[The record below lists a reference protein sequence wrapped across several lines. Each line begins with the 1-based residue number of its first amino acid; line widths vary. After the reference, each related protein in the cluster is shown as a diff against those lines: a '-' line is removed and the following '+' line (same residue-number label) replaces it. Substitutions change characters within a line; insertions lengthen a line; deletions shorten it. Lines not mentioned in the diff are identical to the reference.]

1 MKKLNKYILG
11 ILILP
16 LLSSCLKDEN
26 VLYPGD
32 SSKNIIEFYNV
43 TAPLSASN
51 APYIMYVPKTLEVVP
66 ETEFE
71 IAVSYSGAEEAAPQD
86 IVVNIEPAPDAI
98 TKFNASQSSAYV
110 QIGSS
115 GMQIPTSITIKKGEK
130 RGFAKVKVFP
140 EELDQSKSNAI
151 ALKISSASMGT
162 ISGNFGT
169 VIYSL
174 PIKSMWEGTYT
185 YTVTN
190 NFGTIDANI
199 GGTFTEPGV
208 KLSTVGPNRL
218 YMQYLSRTYNGY
230 AEYQFNGDNT
240 SITSVLAFSGSVLS
254 SSINEVI
261 LVDPD
266 NLIFEIKWT
275 WLGRGVIERFVRTGD

>member
-26 VLYPGD
+26 ILAPGD
-32 SSKNIIEFYNV
+32 NTSNIIEFYNV
-43 TAPLSASN
+43 TAPMSASN

-66 ETEFE
+66 ESEFE
-71 IAVSYSGAEEAAPQD
+71 IAVSYSGAEEVAPQD
-86 IVVNIEPAPDAI
+86 IVVNLEAAPDAI

-110 QIGSS
+110 QMGAS
-115 GMQIPTSITIKKGEK
+115 GYQIPTSLTIKKGEK
-130 RGFAKVKVFP
+130 RAFGKVKVFP
-140 EELDQSKSNAI
+140 EELDQTKSNAL
-151 ALKISSASMGT
+151 ALKISSASTGT
-162 ISGNFGT
+162 VSGNFGT

-185 YTVTN
+185 YTITN
-190 NFGTIDANI
+190 NFGTIDGNI

-218 YMQYLSRTYNGY
+218 YMQYLWRTYSGY

-240 SITSVLAFSGSVLS
+240 AITSVLAFSGSVLS

-266 NLIFEIKWT
+266 NKIFEIRWT
-275 WLGRGVIERFVRTGD
+275 GLGRGVIERFVRTGD

>member
-1 MKKLNKYILG
+1 MKNLSKYIVG

-26 VLYPGD
+26 ILDPSG
-32 SSKNIIEFYNV
+32 SSNIIEFYNV
-43 TAPLSASN
+43 TAPTSASN
-51 APYIMYVPKTLEVVP
+51 APFIMYVPKTLELVP

-86 IVVNIEPAPDAI
+86 IIVNIEPAADAI
-98 TKFNASQSSAYV
+98 TRFNSSQNSAY
-110 QIGSS
+110 
-115 GMQIPTSITIKKGEK
+115 MQMPNNGYSLPTTLTIKKGEK
-130 RGFAKVKVFP
+130 RAYATIKVYP
-140 EELDQSKSNAI
+140 EELDQTKSNAL
-151 ALKISSASMGT
+151 ALKISSASMGK

-174 PIKSMWEGTYT
+174 PIKSIWEGTYT
-185 YTVTN
+185 YSVTN

-199 GGTFTEPGV
+199 GSFTEQGV

-218 YMQYLSRTYNGY
+218 YMQYLSRVYSGY

-240 SITSVLAFSGSVLS
+240 TLTSITAFSGSVLS
-254 SSINEVI
+254 STINEVI
-261 LVDPD
+261 SIDSD
-266 NLIFEIKWT
+266 NLSFEVRWT
-275 WLGRGVIERFVRTGD
+275 WLGRGVIEKFVRTGD

>member
-26 VLYPGD
+26 VLAPGAN
-32 SSKNIIEFYNV
+32 SSNIIEFYNV
-43 TAPLSASN
+43 TAPMSASN

-66 ETEFE
+66 ESEFE

-86 IVVNIEPAPDAI
+86 IVVNLEPAPDAI
-98 TKFNASQSSAYV
+98 TKFNASQNSAYV
-110 QIGSS
+110 QMSS
-115 GMQIPTSITIKKGEK
+115 TGYQIPTSVTIKKGEK
-130 RGFAKVKVFP
+130 RAYAKVKVFP

-151 ALKISSASMGT
+151 ALKISSASTGT

-185 YTVTN
+185 YSVKN
-190 NFGTIDANI
+190 NFGGIDANI
-199 GGTFTEPGV
+199 GSFTEEGV
-208 KLSTVGPNRL
+208 KLSTIGPNRL
-218 YMQYLSRTYNGY
+218 YLQYLNRTYGGY
-230 AEYQFNGDNT
+230 TEYQFNGDNT
-240 SITSVLAFSGSVLS
+240 SITSILAYSGQNFPTT
-254 SSINEVI
+254 INEVV
-261 LVDPD
+261 LVDSD
-266 NLIFEIKWT
+266 NLIFEIRWT
-275 WLGRGVIERFVRTGD
+275 WGGRGVVERLVRTGD